1 MSGAGKCL
9 VLTVIGGL
17 IVRGT
22 FMAIGNLMD
31 GKDVF
36 GRKKIRKVPKK
47 TYMDWKGEIVLG
59 KDDFRIEPA

>member
-1 MSGAGKCL
+1 MSGAGKYL

-22 FMAIGNLMD
+22 FIAIGNLMD

-47 TYMDWKGEIVLG
+47 TYMDWKGEIILG
-59 KDDFRIEPA
+59 QEDFRIEPA